1 MFTERVDLDEGAVV
15 EEVIDAL
22 TRGEFPAVVLRL
34 DSFLA
39 TTSFGLGFS
48 FPKVLDTVIVAHAI
62 SLLPD
67 RSISDSLRAS
77 EKSVIKLNHY
87 FSYSI
92 TETGG
97 VLSDGPLLSRVKNVT
112 ARQHNPFGFDA
123 PCEPFVPGY
132 GDANAHFHVIG
143 DHPGVHGGATSGIP
157 FTDNAAGERL
167 QRALVEAG
175 LLAEAGTP
183 PTVEKTYLSYL
194 YMCGGD
200 PPTDADYEA
209 LEPLFDT
216 ELRAITAHV
225 LLPVGERATR
235 HVFANTTSEPTESI
249 DMDAL
254 HATEVPGSGWLVYPI
269 KEPAEWSDNDEDALV
284 DILTTL
290 LKTDYRREADLGRF
304 LPNDDPYLVR

>member
-1 MFTERVDLDEGAVV
+1 VFPKRVDLDEGVVV
-15 EEVIDAL
+15 EEVIDSL
-22 TRGEFPAVVLRL
+22 TRGEFPAVVLRF

-39 TTSFGLGFS
+39 TAPLGFGFS
-48 FPKVLDTVIVAHAI
+48 FSKVLDTVIVAHAI

-92 TETGG
+92 SETGG
-97 VLSDGPLLSRVKNVT
+97 VLSDGLLLAGVKNVT

-143 DHPGVHGGATSGIP
+143 DHPGVHGGTTSGVP

-167 QRALVEAG
+167 QRALVAAG

-200 PPTDADYEA
+200 PPTDADYDD

-235 HVFANTTSEPTESI
+235 HVFANTTAEPTDSI
-249 DMDAL
+249 DMAAR
-254 HATEVPGSGWLVYPI
+254 HATEVVGSGWLVYPI
-269 KEPAEWSDNDEDALV
+269 REPAEWTDDDEDRLV
-284 DILTTL
+284 DALTAL
-290 LKTDYRREADLGRF
+290 LETDYRREADLGRF
-304 LPNDDPYLVR
+304 MPGEDPYLVR